1 MGNLIFEDPLSFPPA
16 NYVLKLIKDQS
27 RSFGRR
33 FIRSGVRSRTRLPP
47 TDSPSLH
54 KRTNPQTVYVNY
66 YTFLELQLRLKEMRI
81 LSCGAVRP
89 KQTSTDTEK
98 GVIAFAW
105 YDNRRVLATSTNLGM
120 KPKSTVKRW
129 DGRHIAMTNAWQLY
143 KTDSKMML
151 GTSAATMD
159 VLRFSLQVSQ
169 FLCLV
174 NKLVATSRGHSRASS
189 SRPPCR
195 HDDWEDDQ
203 LISQ

>member
-1 MGNLIFEDPLSFPPA
+1 MGNLICEDPLPFPPA
-16 NYVLKLIKDQS
+16 NYVLKLCEA
-27 RSFGRR
+27 
-33 FIRSGVRSRTRLPP
+33 
-47 TDSPSLH
+47 SP
-54 KRTNPQTVYVNY
+54 K
-66 YTFLELQLRLKEMRI
+66 I
-81 LSCGAVRP
+81 
-89 KQTSTDTEK
+89 TDTEK

-105 YDNRRVLATSTNLGM
+105 YDNRRVLATSTNLGVIDLNNM
-120 KPKSTVKRW
+120 LVALYPMEHESQKWT
-129 DGRHIAMTNAWQLY
+129 RHILYWIISIAMTNAWQLY